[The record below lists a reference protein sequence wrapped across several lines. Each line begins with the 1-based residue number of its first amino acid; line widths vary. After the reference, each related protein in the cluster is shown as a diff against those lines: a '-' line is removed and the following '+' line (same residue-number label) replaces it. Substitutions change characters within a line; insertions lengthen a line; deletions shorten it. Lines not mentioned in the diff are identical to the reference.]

1 MDEEIRG
8 AAFRRL
14 LRSGKPARMEDV
26 ATDLGQPLERV
37 QRAVAEQGGRGQ
49 LRLDE
54 EGRIVGSAGLSVGPD
69 RHQIDI
75 ARRRFWTWCAYDILG
90 IFGALGASG
99 TAHSP
104 SPVSDAPLEVAFVR
118 GRPQPRDL
126 VVFRPDESWRDCC
139 ANVYEE
145 WCPNSNFFEDR
156 EAALGWA
163 AGRGLT
169 GRVLPL
175 AEASE
180 LATRDWEA
188 TARGIRSN

>member
-1 MDEEIRG
+1 V
-8 AAFRRL
+8 
-14 LRSGKPARMEDV
+14 EDV
-26 ATDLGQPLERV
+26 ATDLGQPLEGVR
-37 QRAVAEQGGRGQ
+37 RAVAELGGRGQ
-49 LRLDE
+49 LRVDQE
-54 EGRIVGSAGLSVGPD
+54 VRIVGSAGLSIGPD

-75 ARRRFWTWCAYDILG
+75 AGRRFWTWCAYDILWIYG
-90 IFGALGASG
+90 GLGASG

-104 SPVSDAPLEVAFVR
+104 SPVSDEPLEVAFVG
-118 GRPQPRDL
+118 GRPQPSDL

-156 EAALGWA
+156 EAALAWA

-180 LATRDWEA
+180 LATREWEA
-188 TARGIRSN
+188 TAGGLLLPPSPDPEAP